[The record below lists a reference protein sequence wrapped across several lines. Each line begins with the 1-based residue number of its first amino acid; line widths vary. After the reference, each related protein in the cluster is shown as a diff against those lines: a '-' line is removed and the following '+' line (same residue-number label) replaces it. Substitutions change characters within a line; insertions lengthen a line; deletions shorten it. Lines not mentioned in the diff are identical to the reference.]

1 MVVTANSTQT
11 ATSITV
17 TLSDTLDIVVRPAVV
32 PPDVELP
39 PCFLPLSSMLV
50 FNSLIVAKLISARV
64 RKHGGSS
71 TAGGSTAGG
80 STSGGSTAGGTAMSK
95 VSDSVTVMLV
105 AVCVLFAVTTTPYA
119 AMYNVNSDVST
130 LKYALMIQGIY
141 INHSANIFIYLIFNK
156 RFRSE
161 CKAILCGKSSKVEPG
176 RRNDSIQLEANHTSA
191 EYA

>member
-1 MVVTANSTQT
+1 MVDLVQDENGRFACKVKQGTPARTYYIT
-11 ATSITV
+11 FYHYYDATIYSY
-17 TLSDTLDIVVRPAVV
+17 
-32 PPDVELP
+32 
-39 PCFLPLSSMLV
+39 LPLSSMLV